1 MIEARNLS
9 YTYESEN
16 NFKTSA
22 VENISFSVNNGEILG
37 ILGKTGSGKS
47 TLVQMLNGLLKPLSG
62 EIILNGKNITT
73 DFKNKYEVF
82 SKIGLVFQ
90 YPEHQLFESTVF
102 DDIAFGLK
110 NQGLEKPEIHSRVIK
125 IANMLGLNENLLSRS
140 PLSLSGGEKRRC
152 AIAGVM
158 ALKPDVLILD
168 EPTAGMD
175 LIGKNFLLKCLLD
188 YHSQEK
194 RSIIL
199 ISHSVE
205 EIIEVSSKILV
216 LDKGKSVYYG
226 SPGGLFKKDIKYLE
240 SLGLNPAQ
248 ITQVM
253 SLVKAEGY
261 DIPESVLTVNQAQ
274 KEILKLL
281 EKDGATA

>member
-47 TLVQMLNGLLKPLSG
+47 TLVQMLNGLIKPRSG
-62 EIILNGKNITT
+62 EVILDGKNINK
-73 DFKNKYEVF
+73 DFENKYEVF
-82 SKIGLVFQ
+82 SRIGLVFQ
-90 YPEHQLFESTVF
+90 YPEHQLFENTVF

-110 NQGLEKPEIHSRVIK
+110 NQGLEKTEIYRQVIK
-125 IANMLGLNENLLSRS
+125 TANTLGLNESLLYRS
-140 PLSLSGGEKRRC
+140 PLNLSGGEKRRC

-175 LIGKNFLLKCLLD
+175 LNGKKFLIKCLLD
-188 YHSQEK
+188 YHSRENK
-194 RSIIL
+194 SIIL

-205 EIIEVSSKILV
+205 EITEISSKILV

-226 SPGGLFKKDIKYLE
+226 NPSGLFKKDIKYLE
-240 SLGLNPAQ
+240 SIGLNPAQ